1 MTGASSLLQ
10 VYILKWAKEASY
22 REPPSWAIGSVSSG
36 SGQTGSKITIAEVRR
51 PPFPERTLCIFIHA
65 VSLLSVNKTIRSGRL
80 CQTVMRARFLRSMNL
95 DGKKFHPPLSLEHFL

>member
-22 REPPSWAIGSVSSG
+22 GEPPSWAIGSVSSCG
-36 SGQTGSKITIAEVRR
+36 GQTGSKITIAEVRR

-80 CQTVMRARFLRSMNL
+80 CQTVMRAIFLRSMNL